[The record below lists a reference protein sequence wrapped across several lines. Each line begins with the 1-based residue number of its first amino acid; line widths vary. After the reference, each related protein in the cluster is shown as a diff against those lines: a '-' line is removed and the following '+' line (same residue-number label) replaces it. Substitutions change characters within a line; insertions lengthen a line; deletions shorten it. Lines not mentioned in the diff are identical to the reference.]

1 MKRDYAKKKKKKN
14 LTARASCWV
23 QLLFIIIVDDYELA
37 DAKLVLLLMALY
49 HAMILQVALLLAS
62 NPLVSSTWNESSGS
76 VFQFALVVTESED
89 ASSFY
94 GGGSINESLSAVDLG
109 FQHVSSCPNIPWHTN
124 LVHMFARVS
133 SVMILYNKAC

>member
-1 MKRDYAKKKKKKN
+1 MN
-14 LTARASCWV
+14 LPM
-23 QLLFIIIVDDYELA
+23 QLNS
-37 DAKLVLLLMALY
+37 AKLVLLLMALY
-49 HAMILQVALLLAS
+49 HTMILQVALLLAS
-62 NPLVSSTWNESSGS
+62 NLLVSSTWNESSGS

-124 LVHMFARVS
+124 LAHMFSRVS
-133 SVMILYNKAC
+133 SVMILYNMVCLSSIILYYHAV